1 MNAATTTV
9 IAIPPDTTGIARTIL
24 NFLGEIP
31 RSAEPPSVSPRVR
44 GEAIAAAA
52 RRRAFVASA
61 SLSLPPG
68 PIGWLTVLPELVAI
82 WKIQARMVADIAA
95 AYGQSSTIT
104 REQMLYCLFKHTAA
118 QAVRDLVVRAGER
131 FIVRHATAQALR
143 AIAER
148 IGVKLSQRALGAGL
162 SRLLPLVGAAGVG
175 TYAWF
180 DTRQVARTANTM
192 FSHEVEFIEEAVARS
207 IEIPARR
214 MRLDQLAR
222 EAGL

>member
-1 MNAATTTV
+1 MNAATTT
-9 IAIPPDTTGIARTIL
+9 AISVPADTSGIARIIL

-44 GEAIAAAA
+44 AEAIAAAA
-52 RRRAFVASA
+52 RRRAFIASA

-68 PIGWLTVLPELVAI
+68 PLGWMTVLPELVAI
-82 WKIQARMVADIAA
+82 WKIQAKMVADIAA

-143 AIAER
+143 AVAER
-148 IGVKLSQRALGAGL
+148 IGMRLSQRALGTAL

-180 DTRQVARTANTM
+180 DTRQVARTALAM
-192 FSHEVEFIEEAVARS
+192 FSHEVEFVEETASRS
-207 IEIPARR
+207 IEIPAKRI
-214 MRLDQLAR
+214 RLDQLAR

>member
-1 MNAATTTV
+1 MNIVSSGGATQG
-9 IAIPPDTTGIARTIL
+9 DTRGISRAIL
-24 NFLGEIP
+24 NFLSEIP

-44 GEAIAAAA
+44 AEAIASSA

-68 PIGWLTVLPELVAI
+68 PLGWVTVLPELVAI
-82 WKIQARMVADIAA
+82 WKIQAKMVADIAA
-95 AYGQSSTIT
+95 AYGQSSTLT

-118 QAVRDLVVRAGER
+118 QAVRDIVVRAGER
-131 FIVRHATAQALR
+131 FIVRRATGNVLR
-143 AIAER
+143 GIADR
-148 IGVKLSQRALGAGL
+148 VGIKLSQRALGAGL

-180 DTRQVARTANTM
+180 DTRQVARTAIAM
-192 FSHEVEFIEEAVARS
+192 FSHAIDFVEAPAQSTQV
-207 IEIPARR
+207 PARR
-214 MRLDQLAR
+214 ARLDQAAR

>member
-1 MNAATTTV
+1 MNAATTTA
-9 IAIPPDTTGIARTIL
+9 IAVPSDTSGIARTIL

-31 RSAEPPSVSPRVR
+31 RSTEPPSVSPRMR
-44 GEAIAAAA
+44 AEAIAAAA
-52 RRRAFVASA
+52 RRRAFIASA

-68 PIGWLTVLPELVAI
+68 PLGWVTVLPELVAI
-82 WKIQARMVADIAA
+82 WKIQAKMVADIAA

-148 IGVKLSQRALGAGL
+148 IGVKLSQRALGVGL

-180 DTRQVARTANTM
+180 DTRQVARTAIAM
-192 FSHEVEFIEEAVARS
+192 FSHEVEFVEAASRS
-207 IEIPARR
+207 IEIPAKRI
-214 MRLDQLAR
+214 RLDQLAR

>member
-1 MNAATTTV
+1 MNAESN
-9 IAIPPDTTGIARTIL
+9 IALTPTDTRGIAHAIL
-24 NFLGEIP
+24 NFLSEIP
-31 RSAEPPSVSPRVR
+31 RSAEPPSVSPRMR
-44 GEAIAAAA
+44 SEAIAAAA
-52 RRRAFVASA
+52 RRRAFIASA

-68 PIGWLTVLPELVAI
+68 PLGWVTMLPELVAI
-82 WKIQARMVADIAA
+82 WKIQAKMVADIAA

-175 TYAWF
+175 AYAWF
-180 DTRQVARTANTM
+180 DTRQVARTVISM
-192 FSHEVEFIEEAVARS
+192 FSQEIEFTESAPRS
-207 IEIPARR
+207 MEIPARR
-214 MRLDQLAR
+214 VSLDQKAR

>member
-1 MNAATTTV
+1 MNAATTTA
-9 IAIPPDTTGIARTIL
+9 IAVPSDTSGIARTIL

-31 RSAEPPSVSPRVR
+31 SSAEPPSVSPRMR
-44 GEAIAAAA
+44 AEAIAAAA
-52 RRRAFVASA
+52 RRRAFIASA

-68 PIGWLTVLPELVAI
+68 PLGWVTVLPELVAI
-82 WKIQARMVADIAA
+82 WKIQAKMVADIAA

-143 AIAER
+143 VIAER
-148 IGVKLSQRALGAGL
+148 IGVKLSQRALGVGL

-180 DTRQVARTANTM
+180 DTRQVARTAIAM
-192 FSHEVEFIEEAVARS
+192 FSHEVEFVEAASRS
-207 IEIPARR
+207 IEIPAKRI
-214 MRLDQLAR
+214 RLDQLAR

>member
-1 MNAATTTV
+1 MNAATTT
-9 IAIPPDTTGIARTIL
+9 AISAPADTSGIARAIL

-31 RSAEPPSVSPRVR
+31 LSTEPPSVSPRVR
-44 GEAIAAAA
+44 GQAIAAAA
-52 RRRAFVASA
+52 RRRAFIASA

-68 PIGWLTVLPELVAI
+68 PLGWMTVLPELVAI

-148 IGVKLSQRALGAGL
+148 IGVKLSQRVLGAGL
-162 SRLLPLVGAAGVG
+162 SRLLPLVGAVGVG

-180 DTRQVARTANTM
+180 DTRQVARTAIGM
-192 FSHEVEFIEEAVARS
+192 FSHEVEFVEAAASRS

-214 MRLDQLAR
+214 VRLDQLAR

>member
-1 MNAATTTV
+1 MNAATSTA
-9 IAIPPDTTGIARTIL
+9 IATPPDATGIARTIL

-31 RSAEPPSVSPRVR
+31 RSAEPPSVSPRMR

-68 PIGWLTVLPELVAI
+68 PLGWFTVLPELVAI
-82 WKIQARMVADIAA
+82 WKIQAKMVADIAA

-148 IGVKLSQRALGAGL
+148 IGVRLSQRALGTAL
-162 SRLLPLVGAAGVG
+162 SRMLPLVGAAGVG

-180 DTRQVARTANTM
+180 DTRQVARTAIAM
-192 FSHEVEFIEEAVARS
+192 FSHEVEFVEEAVSRS

-214 MRLDQLAR
+214 IRLDQLAR

>member
-1 MNAATTTV
+1 MNAATTTA
-9 IAIPPDTTGIARTIL
+9 IAAPSDTSRIAHTIL

-31 RSAEPPSVSPRVR
+31 RSVEPPSVSPRMR
-44 GEAIAAAA
+44 AEAIAAAA
-52 RRRAFVASA
+52 RRRAFIASA

-68 PIGWLTVLPELVAI
+68 PLGWMTVLPELVAI
-82 WKIQARMVADIAA
+82 WKIQAKMVADIAA

-148 IGVKLSQRALGAGL
+148 IGVKLSQRALGTAL
-162 SRLLPLVGAAGVG
+162 SRMLPLVGAAGVG

-180 DTRQVARTANTM
+180 DTRQVARTAIAM
-192 FSHEVEFIEEAVARS
+192 FSHEIDFVEAAARS
-207 IEIPARR
+207 IEIPAKRI
-214 MRLDQLAR
+214 RLDQLAR

>member
-1 MNAATTTV
+1 MNAATSTA
-9 IAIPPDTTGIARTIL
+9 IAPADPRGIARVIL
-24 NFLGEIP
+24 DFLGEIP
-31 RSAEPPSVSPRVR
+31 RSTEPPSVSPRVR
-44 GEAIAAAA
+44 AETIAAAA

-68 PIGWLTVLPELVAI
+68 PLGWMTVLPELVAI
-82 WKIQARMVADIAA
+82 WKIQAKMVADIAA

-131 FIVRHATAQALR
+131 LIVRHAGAHALR

-175 TYAWF
+175 AYAWF
-180 DTRQVARTANTM
+180 DTRQVSRTAISM
-192 FSHEVEFIEEAVARS
+192 FSQEIEFVETAPRS
-207 IEIPARR
+207 VEIPARR
-214 MRLDQLAR
+214 VRLDQMAR

>member
-1 MNAATTTV
+1 MNMLASGAT
-9 IAIPPDTTGIARTIL
+9 APGDRRGISRAIL

-44 GEAIAAAA
+44 AEAIASAA

-61 SLSLPPG
+61 SLALPPG
-68 PIGWLTVLPELVAI
+68 PLGWVTVLPELVAI

-95 AYGQSSTIT
+95 AYGQSSTLT

-118 QAVRDLVVRAGER
+118 QAVRDIVVRAGER
-131 FIVRHATAQALR
+131 FIVRHATAHALR
-143 AIAER
+143 NIADR

-180 DTRQVARTANTM
+180 DTRQVARTAIAM
-192 FSHEVEFIEEAVARS
+192 FSHEIDFIDTAPQSTQV
-207 IEIPARR
+207 PARR
-214 MRLDQLAR
+214 ARLDQAAR

>member
-1 MNAATTTV
+1 MNAATTT
-9 IAIPPDTTGIARTIL
+9 AISVPADTSGIARIIL

-44 GEAIAAAA
+44 AEAIAAAA
-52 RRRAFVASA
+52 RRRAFLASA

-68 PIGWLTVLPELVAI
+68 PLGWMTVLPELVAI
-82 WKIQARMVADIAA
+82 WKIQAKMVADIAA

-143 AIAER
+143 AVAER
-148 IGVKLSQRALGAGL
+148 IGMRLSQRALGTAL

-180 DTRQVARTANTM
+180 DTRQVARTALAM
-192 FSHEVEFIEEAVARS
+192 FSHEVEFVEEAASRS
-207 IEIPARR
+207 IEIPAKRI
-214 MRLDQLAR
+214 RLDQLAR